1 MKWLI
6 LLFPSLCFATEYN
19 FTYHLIKQRVDNT
32 VKVKVEASS
41 YLDAIDKG
49 GSICVDAYVARGL
62 LSRASKEAIANA
74 CTNPNDVLD
83 DEFYR

>member
-1 MKWLI
+1 MKWLV

-32 VKVKVEASS
+32 VKVKVEA
-41 YLDAIDKG
+41 
-49 GSICVDAYVARGL
+49 
-62 LSRASKEAIANA
+62 IANA

-83 DEFYR
+83 EEFYR